1 MIYFSIL
8 SLFQLY
14 HRQNDGFIPPHC
26 EFLAADAKADEA
38 DEAHVSDMPG
48 KADVVGV
55 ENEIVRSLFKR
66 SPKTS
71 WGI

>member
-1 MIYFSIL
+1 MGLI
-8 SLFQLY
+8 
-14 HRQNDGFIPPHC
+14 NC
-26 EFLAADAKADEA
+26 EYLAADAKADEA